1 MVYSYKPLPGAE
13 DAIYQKISD
22 ITIYDDQGKAI
33 SINDRKL
40 DSLKDVL
47 EAANEKPVLIAYWFQ
62 HDLTRII
69 ERLQQQ
75 HISFSLLKDADSI
88 YRWNE
93 GEIQVALIHPASA
106 GHGLNLQAAES
117 ALIWFGLTWNL
128 ELYQQTIARLG
139 RRDRLR
145 KL

>member
-1 MVYSYKPLPGAE
+1 MYSYKPLPGAE
-13 DAIYQKISD
+13 DTIYQKISD

-40 DSLKDVL
+40 DALEDFL
-47 EAANEKPVLIAYWFQ
+47 EATNEKPVLIAYWFQ
-62 HDLTRII
+62 HDLTRIT

-75 HISFSLLKDADSI
+75 HISSSLLKDADSI

-93 GEIQVALIHPASA
+93 GEIQVVLIHPASA
-106 GHGLNLQAAES
+106 GHGLNLQVAGS
-117 ALIWFGLTWNL
+117 ALIGLGLTWSL

>member
-1 MVYSYKPLPGAE
+1 MYSYKPLPGAE

>member
-1 MVYSYKPLPGAE
+1 MYSYKPLPGAE

-40 DSLKDVL
+40 DALKDVL

>member
-1 MVYSYKPLPGAE
+1 MVYSYKPLSGAE

-40 DSLKDVL
+40 DALKDLL

-62 HDLTRII
+62 HDLTRIT

-93 GEIQVALIHPASA
+93 GEIQVVLIHSASA
-106 GHGLNLQAAES
+106 GHGLNLQAAGS
-117 ALIWFGLTWNL
+117 ALIGFGLTWSL

-139 RRDRLR
+139 WRDRLR